1 MTKKDNI
8 ILIGMPA
15 SGKSS
20 IGVIIAK
27 VLGKDFLD
35 VDLVIQKR
43 ENALLCDI
51 IASKGTEGFLRCEE
65 EAILSITPENSVIA
79 TGGSAV
85 YSEKGMRHLS
95 ERGTVIYLRVGK
107 EVLFKRLK
115 NIRQRGV
122 VLRNGESLDQ
132 MYESR
137 KLLYE
142 KFADIVIDEDRFS
155 IEETIERV
163 INTYKGK

>member
-35 VDLVIQKR
+35 VDLVIQQR
-43 ENALLCDI
+43 EKALLCDI
-51 IASKGTEGFLRCEE
+51 IASKGTERFLRCEE

-142 KFADIVIDEDRFS
+142 KYADIVIDEDRLS